1 MITAIPASPCRHLA
15 LTDLGPV
22 AITAAG
28 GAIVSMDFLPPGT
41 PLSTTPPPPLL
52 AAAGAQ
58 LQQYLAG
65 QRQAFELPLA
75 PAGTAFQQHVWT
87 LLTEIPF
94 GAIATYGEIAARA
107 GRAGAA
113 RAVGAA
119 CHRNPIP
126 IFIPCHRVVAAG
138 GRLGGFSLGLDLKRR
153 LLTLEG
159 TTAGK
164 ADHPRPPIIP

>member
-52 AAAGAQ
+52 AEAGAQ

-113 RAVGAA
+113 RAVTARA
-119 CHRNPIP
+119 
-126 IFIPCHRVVAAG
+126 VTAG
-138 GRLGGFSLGLDLKRR
+138 LGLDRGRR
-153 LLTLEG
+153 L
-159 TTAGK
+159 
-164 ADHPRPPIIP
+164 DHVHPVPPRRRRRPGAAALGPVGAARRW

>member
-94 GAIATYGEIAARA
+94 GATATYGEIAVRA
-107 GRAGAA
+107 GHAGAA
-113 RAVGAA
+113 RAVGSA

-138 GRLGGFSLGLDLKRR
+138 GQLGGFGLGLNLKRR
-153 LLTLEG
+153 LLDLER
-159 TTAGK
+159 TMPVEA
-164 ADHPRPPIIP
+164 ARSHQPDQP